1 MQSGLLIF
9 STTSRGAS
17 VRVRTPR
24 SKPAKTW
31 LRGVVR
37 ENQQALVHRIPNLT
51 PANLFWVMTPE
62 ARRAQVERL
71 RALCDN
77 ESLQTT
83 FSAAATDI
91 AFWGVAWM
99 QMRYLEECL
108 EARLHLD
115 NMLLF
120 EAKSMSRAQGE
131 HNVPLMYAELLNSCI
146 WRPTENVAQ
155 LDAKVLSKALPQ
167 KCLRRRHEELLR
179 KLADQ
184 QHAETR
190 IVFTRVLVVSLL
202 GNYTF
207 VKPRCRPTD
216 DALRVEIYSLLFD
229 AARVQDLITRF
240 PFVMNYAV
248 REYIVHLVELT
259 PAMIRPMKLLFNWEE
274 FRHLA
279 ITHMNLV
286 RQAISTHGVTDAAF
300 ESLNAD
306 DIHSAI
312 LLLCYQRTRRH
323 FREELLGT
331 ELCSSAEAPNRD
343 QARQLAERLEFH
355 RQTGAFTSDVEL
367 SCAAIRDLQLPS
379 STATAAIQ
387 RLQLLEREWNGRTTA
402 PPCKPLGKRG
412 MRTVIADLCTT
423 DSLTVGCLYIA
434 LQFTAVQ
441 TPTVYELPLHT
452 AAAQMRAISKA
463 CGLPEGHVPSEVTCF
478 QYCPVCGT
486 LYNCIIQV
494 SPVMKQ
500 AYRFGLRKGA
510 SIDLCG
516 DVYGEGRTV
525 YYCTNSRSIGHIRCG
540 AEPLVSINIL
550 GRMIRFRGKAYFICC
565 GDGCGFIAAFCPERC
580 RYTAEGYLC
589 VRCSERRCRVQIQ
602 QQLRAALGFDLC
614 SGVVKC
620 DLCIGR
626 NVTFQQRAYDAF
638 EHATALLMAGSPVAA
653 DTLAARPNFCT
664 AFVYP
669 AGVVLCEQHHRPD
682 LAQYIEAH
690 CSPFMTCNE
699 ILRMCKA
706 YTAAKKEHHDKL
718 HAKSNRFALSNARA
732 LNRSGR
738 HFSNSGGGGG
748 N

>member
-1 MQSGLLIF
+1 VHAGLLIF
-9 STTSRGAS
+9 PTTSRGAS

-24 SKPAKTW
+24 SRPAKTW

-51 PANLFWVMTPE
+51 HSSLQWVLTADE
-62 ARRAQVERL
+62 RRAQIDQLRPICDLELEQTAPVWGAPTRLQMARIER
-71 RALCDN
+71 
-77 ESLQTT
+77 
-83 FSAAATDI
+83 
-91 AFWGVAWM
+91 
-99 QMRYLEECL
+99 CL
-108 EARLHLD
+108 EARLHMD
-115 NMLLF
+115 NLLLF
-120 EAKSMSRAQGE
+120 EATSAARAQSQ
-131 HNVPLMYAELLNSCI
+131 HNVPLMYSELLNSCI
-146 WRPTENVAQ
+146 WRPTDNAGP

-167 KCLRRRHEELLR
+167 KCLRRKHEELLK

-202 GNYTF
+202 GNYAF
-207 VKPRCRPTD
+207 VKPRSRPAD
-216 DALRVEIYSLLFD
+216 DTLRVEIYSLLFD
-229 AARVQDLITRF
+229 AERVQDLVTRF

-259 PAMIRPMKLLFNWEE
+259 PAMIPHMKQLFDWDE

-279 ITHMNLV
+279 IAHMNLV
-286 RQAISTHGVTDAAF
+286 RSAIGTHGLTDAAF
-300 ESLNAD
+300 ESLDAD
-306 DIHSAI
+306 EIHAAI
-312 LLLCYQRTRRH
+312 LRLCYQRARRH

-331 ELCSSAEAPNRD
+331 ELCSSAQAPSRE
-343 QARQLAERLEFH
+343 QARRIAELLEPH
-355 RQTGAFTSDVEL
+355 RVAAATGSDVEIC
-367 SCAAIRDLQLPS
+367 CAAIRKLQLPS
-379 STATAAIQ
+379 PTAGAAVARLALLELEWRGGVPTAAS
-387 RLQLLEREWNGRTTA
+387 
-402 PPCKPLGKRG
+402 KPLGKRG
-412 MRTVIADLCTT
+412 MRAVIAELCQT
-423 DSLTVGCLYIA
+423 DSLVVGCLYFA
-434 LQFTAVQ
+434 LQYWAKYDAVQ
-441 TPTVYELPLHT
+441 YAAVYELPLHT

-463 CGLPEGHVPSEVTCF
+463 CGLPEGHVPSEVTQF

-516 DVYGEGRTV
+516 DLFGEGRTV
-525 YYCTNSRSIGHIRCG
+525 YYCTGARTIGHIRCG

-550 GRMIRFRGKAYFICC
+550 GRMVRFRGKAYFICC
-565 GDGCGFIAAFCPERC
+565 GDGCGFVAAFCPDRC
-580 RYTAEGYLC
+580 RYTADGYLC
-589 VRCSERRCRVQIQ
+589 VRCSERRCRAQIRER
-602 QQLRAALGFDLC
+602 LRAALGFDLC
-614 SGVVKC
+614 DGVVKC

-626 NVTFQQRAYDAF
+626 NVTFQQRVYDAF

-653 DTLAARPNFCT
+653 DTLATRPNFCT

-669 AGVVLCEQHHRPD
+669 AGVVLCELHHRPD

-690 CSPFMTCNE
+690 SSPFMTRDE

-706 YTAAKKEHHDKL
+706 YNAAKKEHHDKL

-732 LNRSGR
+732 QNRSGR
-738 HFSNSGGGGG
+738 HFGNGGGGG
-748 N
+748 GGGS

>member
-1 MQSGLLIF
+1 VHAGLLIF
-9 STTSRGAS
+9 PTTSRGAS

-24 SKPAKTW
+24 SRPAKAW

-51 PANLFWVMTPE
+51 QSSLYWVMTDAE
-62 ARRAQVERL
+62 RRAQMEHLRL
-71 RALCDN
+71 LCCVADAEQRPAVWDAAQPQRAAHI
-77 ESLQTT
+77 EQ
-83 FSAAATDI
+83 
-91 AFWGVAWM
+91 
-99 QMRYLEECL
+99 CL

-115 NMLLF
+115 NLLLF
-120 EAKSMSRAQGE
+120 EANSAARAQSQ

-146 WRPTENVAQ
+146 WRPTDNAGP

-167 KCLRRRHEELLR
+167 KCLRRKHEELLK

-202 GNYTF
+202 GNYAF
-207 VKPRCRPTD
+207 VKPRCRPANDDLRTD
-216 DALRVEIYSLLFD
+216 IYSLLFN
-229 AARVQDLITRF
+229 AERVQDLITRF

-259 PAMIRPMKLLFNWEE
+259 PAMIPHMKQLFDWDE
-274 FRHLA
+274 FRHFA
-279 ITHMNLV
+279 IAHMNLV
-286 RQAISTHGVTDAAF
+286 RHALGAHGLVDAAF
-300 ESLNAD
+300 ESLDAD
-306 DIHSAI
+306 EIHSSI
-312 LLLCYQRTRRH
+312 LRLCYQRARRH

-331 ELCSSAEAPNRD
+331 ELCSSAQAPSRE
-343 QARQLAERLEFH
+343 QARRIAELLEPH
-355 RQTGAFTSDVEL
+355 RIAATAGSDVEICC
-367 SCAAIRDLQLPS
+367 SAIRELRLPS
-379 STATAAIQ
+379 PTAAAAVK
-387 RLQLLEREWNGRTTA
+387 RLVQLELEWRGGVPTVTS
-402 PPCKPLGKRG
+402 KPLGKRG
-412 MRTVIADLCTT
+412 MRAVIAELCKT
-423 DSLTVGCLYIA
+423 DSLTVGCLYFA
-434 LQFTAVQ
+434 LQYWAKYDAVQ
-441 TPTVYELPLHT
+441 YATIYELPLHT

-463 CGLPEGHVPSEVTCF
+463 CGLPEGHVPSEVTSF

-516 DVYGEGRTV
+516 DVSGEGRTV
-525 YYCTNSRSIGHIRCG
+525 YYCTGARTIGHIRCG

-550 GRMIRFRGKAYFICC
+550 GRMVRFRGKAYFICC
-565 GDGCGFIAAFCPERC
+565 GDGCGFVAAFCPDRC
-580 RYTAEGYLC
+580 RYTADGYLC
-589 VRCSERRCRVQIQ
+589 VRCSERRCRAQIRER
-602 QQLRAALGFDLC
+602 LRAALGFDLC
-614 SGVVKC
+614 DGVVKC

-626 NVTFQQRAYDAF
+626 HVTFQQRAYDAF
-638 EHATALLMAGSPVAA
+638 ENATALLMAGSPVAA
-653 DTLAARPNFCT
+653 DTLATRPNFCT

-669 AGVVLCEQHHRPD
+669 AGVVLCELHHRPD

-690 CSPFMTCNE
+690 SSPFMTRDE

-706 YTAAKKEHHDKL
+706 YNAAKKEHHDKL

-732 LNRSGR
+732 QNRSGR
-738 HFSNSGGGGG
+738 HFGGGGG